1 MGSFVVFFFDGR
13 DEITSLFFTIDTLY
27 MTDKS
32 GFFDFFL
39 DLTVLFNCSKFHDLY
54 CTKKT
59 PKALDFYE

>member
-13 DEITSLFFTIDTLY
+13 DEITNLFFTIDTLY

-39 DLTVLFNCSKFHDLY
+39 DLPVLFNCSKFPDLIVL
-54 CTKKT
+54 KKHL
-59 PKALDFYE
+59 KR